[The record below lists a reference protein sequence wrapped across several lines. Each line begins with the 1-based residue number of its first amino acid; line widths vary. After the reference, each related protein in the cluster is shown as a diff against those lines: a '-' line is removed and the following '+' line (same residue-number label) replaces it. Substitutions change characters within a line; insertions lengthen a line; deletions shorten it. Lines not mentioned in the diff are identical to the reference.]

1 MMTEQETK
9 AIDQSRQGVAI
20 TDLAAQAR
28 AAHENCLRHGR
39 KAIEHYLKAGHILLE
54 ARERK
59 TYEHG

>member
-28 AAHENCLRHGR
+28 AAHEN
-39 KAIEHYLKAGHILLE
+39 YLAQLDTLISE
-54 ARERK
+54 AMERWPDAVQ
-59 TYEHG
+59 H